1 MYIIIRE
8 PLTLKISVSLPHVYL
23 LKGMLEKVVLETENS
38 GDDVFGLGEEI
49 EVAHFVWMTTGT
61 HHIVHVQGVQPTPL

>member
-1 MYIIIRE
+1 MGIKKTKTVYTSEHSPETIHDFIYLYIIIRK

-38 GDDVFGLGEEI
+38 
-49 EVAHFVWMTTGT
+49 
-61 HHIVHVQGVQPTPL
+61 